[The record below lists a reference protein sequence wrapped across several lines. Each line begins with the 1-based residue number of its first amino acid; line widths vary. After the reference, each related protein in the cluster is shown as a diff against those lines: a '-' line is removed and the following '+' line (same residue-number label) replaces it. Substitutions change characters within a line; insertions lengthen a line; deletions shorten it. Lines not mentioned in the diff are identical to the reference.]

1 MRRQPFIS
9 PIIADLVYQAV
20 TGVSGVQFTDPHPC
34 PVCQGMPISH
44 DMKQRRFSTVFSS
57 DGEQHIY
64 VYVKRFH
71 CRDCGQLCYAKAPFY
86 EKSRFGSPIVD
97 LCLSLSE
104 DHTFSH
110 AAVLMNRMGIV
121 INRGTVRKTVQSH
134 DHEVVST
141 DLFGIKLPE
150 SVIALSTLV
159 TTADP
164 SQPLRGSDVLNACN
178 LCS

>member
-1 MRRQPFIS
+1 M
-9 PIIADLVYQAV
+9 VV
-20 TGVSGVQFTDPHPC
+20 
-34 PVCQGMPISH
+34 SH
-44 DMKQRRFSTVFSS
+44 DMKQRRFSTVYSHE
-57 DGEQHIY
+57 GEKHIY

-71 CRDCGQLCYAKAPFY
+71 CRDCGQLCYDKSPSY

-97 LCLSLSE
+97 LCLSLSQ

-134 DHEVVST
+134 SHTVQAT
-141 DLFGIKLPE
+141 DLFGMKLPD
-150 SVIALSTLV
+150 SLLALSTLV

-164 SQPLRGSDVLNACN
+164 TVPLRGCDVLSACMIDPE
-178 LCS
+178 